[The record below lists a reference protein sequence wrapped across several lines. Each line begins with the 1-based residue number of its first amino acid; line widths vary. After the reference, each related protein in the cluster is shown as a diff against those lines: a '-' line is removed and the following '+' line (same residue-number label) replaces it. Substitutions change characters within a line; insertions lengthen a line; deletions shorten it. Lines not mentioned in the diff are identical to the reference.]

1 MRKTQVLDGVVL
13 VVVLSLGRFRGCLAT
28 DCCTGK
34 YAPLSDGCVSN
45 TSTYKCVSHIGD
57 CEECLVS
64 DEWSPHVECSRC
76 CARRDDDGCND
87 DGEEYS
93 LAWILTL
100 VVSLLFCVMCGGFLA
115 RYEQRRRRDGIT
127 VAQAYRI
134 TSPLAEA
141 QVSNDHAPKPED
153 EDEDLPVAQATN
165 PAEGVPVTSPLE
177 LGGPVSTRALI
188 ESSSQ
193 EDRHSSNT
201 V

>member
-1 MRKTQVLDGVVL
+1 MGGLPAPSAALL
-13 VVVLSLGRFRGCLAT
+13 VAFGFLVRSSLAT

-34 YAPLSDGCVSN
+34 YAPIEGGCLSN
-45 TSTYKCVSHIGD
+45 TSAYKCVSHIGD

-64 DEWSPHVECSRC
+64 DDWTPRVECSRC

-87 DGEEYS
+87 GDEYS
-93 LAWILTL
+93 LAWIITL
-100 VVSLLFCVMCGGFLA
+100 VVSLLFCVCCGGFLA

-134 TSPLAEA
+134 TSPLAQAE
-141 QVSNDHAPKPED
+141 VSNDPAPKPGE
-153 EDEDLPVAQATN
+153 EEEDLPVAQATN

-177 LGGPVSTRALI
+177 LGGPVSTRSLI
-188 ESSSQ
+188 ANDNHSSS
-193 EDRHSSNT
+193 